1 MSTFITGKLC
11 NGLLSYILL
20 ILLLSTRKCFRLFVR
35 VTSLFIDNIKT
46 IQNNYKCIACS
57 DIQMIIF
64 NINSLKYVLYNIFRL
79 FFNFCAIVIPQA
91 DPVSTS
97 GFETAL
103 VQTGNKNYSASWRV
117 QSMKPKGMTD
127 APKSPGILFV
137 ILCVC
142 SLINECS
149 SSKISDLRLCGDKEC
164 KSKWN
169 LIKLARDRGPT
180 YLEFPRHLCFNLH
193 WSIFCDDYL
202 DDILLS
208 RIKLI

>member
-57 DIQMIIF
+57 DIQMIFF

-91 DPVSTS
+91 
-97 GFETAL
+97 ET
-103 VQTGNKNYSASWRV
+103 RV
-117 QSMKPKGMTD
+117 NCQHQVLKRPSCKQETKTT
-127 APKSPGILFV
+127 APADVYK
-137 ILCVC
+137 
-142 SLINECS
+142 
-149 SSKISDLRLCGDKEC
+149 
-164 KSKWN
+164 
-169 LIKLARDRGPT
+169 A
-180 YLEFPRHLCFNLH
+180 
-193 WSIFCDDYL
+193 
-202 DDILLS
+202 
-208 RIKLI
+208 

>member
-1 MSTFITGKLC
+1 MIKIKFKKNHSQIYYLEYWLGSHLPGMSTFITGKLC

-91 DPVSTS
+91 
-97 GFETAL
+97 ET
-103 VQTGNKNYSASWRV
+103 RV
-117 QSMKPKGMTD
+117 NIRFWKPSCKQETKTTAPADVYKAWNPKGWQT
-127 APKSPGILFV
+127 
-137 ILCVC
+137 
-142 SLINECS
+142 
-149 SSKISDLRLCGDKEC
+149 LRKAQAYFLWYYA
-164 KSKWN
+164 SV
-169 LIKLARDRGPT
+169 L
-180 YLEFPRHLCFNLH
+180 
-193 WSIFCDDYL
+193 
-202 DDILLS
+202 
-208 RIKLI
+208 